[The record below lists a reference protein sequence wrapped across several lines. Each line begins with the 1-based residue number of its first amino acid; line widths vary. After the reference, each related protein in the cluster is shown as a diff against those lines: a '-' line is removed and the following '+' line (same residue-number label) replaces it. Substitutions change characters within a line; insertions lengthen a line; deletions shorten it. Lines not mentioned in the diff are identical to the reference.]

1 MEKIVNFDDEQK
13 VKDSLVKTRNF
24 LECLVLYDKV
34 PDYIKIDA
42 VDLLENYPTD
52 YHITRIFNK

>member
-1 MEKIVNFDDEQK
+1 MNSDDEKK